1 MKRNTPDTSRDTP
14 RDIPQLSTENHSA
27 DSHDWAQGD
36 PVWDLLDQASTR
48 EPNAF
53 FARNVVR
60 SVRQLPTPSLSAR
73 ILGLFSSRRLV
84 IGAAACACA
93 MVAYQVWP
101 TAEPTTSPPAQ
112 IVAQIHPSIEP
123 SNDLS
128 ELVIQETLL
137 AAAEDPTI
145 FTREEVVIMLGL

>member
-1 MKRNTPDTSRDTP
+1 MKRNTPHSPTHTSEDH
-14 RDIPQLSTENHSA
+14 SVESA
-27 DSHDWAQGD
+27 DWTEGD

-48 EPNAF
+48 KPNAF

-60 SVRQLPTPSLSAR
+60 SVRQIPIPSLSSR
-73 ILGLFSSRRLV
+73 ILGLFRSRRLV
-84 IGAAACACA
+84 LGAAACACV
-93 MVAYQVWP
+93 MITYQTWP
-101 TAEPTTSPPAQ
+101 TAAPETTAPAQ
-112 IVAQIHPSIEP
+112 IVTLVDQSTEP
-123 SNDLS
+123 SSDLS